1 MLPLLALCSSC
12 SVVAGVDAAVGGA
25 DAAAMGLLFCSSVM
39 WFLCLSARS
48 LVCSLVL
55 FVSCVSLIF
64 CDCLLI
70 SALSFG

>member
-12 SVVAGVDAAVGGA
+12 IVVAGVDAAVGGA
-25 DAAAMGLLFCSSVM
+25 DVAAMCLLFCSSVM
-39 WFLCLSARS
+39 WFLCLLVPS

-64 CDCLLI
+64 CDCLLF
-70 SALSFG
+70 STSSFG